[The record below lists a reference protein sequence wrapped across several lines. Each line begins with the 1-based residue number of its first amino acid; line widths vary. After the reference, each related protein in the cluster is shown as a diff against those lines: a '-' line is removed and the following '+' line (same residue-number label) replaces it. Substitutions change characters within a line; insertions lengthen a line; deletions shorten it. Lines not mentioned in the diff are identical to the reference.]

1 MRKHV
6 IRGGS
11 VAKRAPRA
19 EAVILPE
26 AIDDDGVIMIAV
38 LTQPG
43 HECGRVGILVAGG
56 AERVYVQWE
65 ASDFGIRGIVERDD
79 FDGVAM
85 ALMYGGEAAHGFC
98 GPATSGADGGDD
110 VKESHDRREKIA
122 GPGGV
127 VGWIVPAWKCDGV
140 RV

>member
-1 MRKHV
+1 
-6 IRGGS
+6 
-11 VAKRAPRA
+11 
-19 EAVILPE
+19 
-26 AIDDDGVIMIAV
+26 
-38 LTQPG
+38 
-43 HECGRVGILVAGG
+43 
-56 AERVYVQWE
+56 VYVQRE
-65 ASDFGIRGIVERDD
+65 AADFGIRGIVERDD

-110 VKESHDRREKIA
+110 VKESHDRRGKIA

-140 RV
+140 RVRNESEMKQWASRNGIPQWHHG